1 MVDFDKMNDLVPVIV
16 QDENTKEVLML
27 GYTNLEAFELT
38 LSTGNAWYYSR
49 SRNKLWM
56 KGESSGNTQ
65 KVKQILTDCD
75 EDTLIF
81 IVKQNGGASCHLG
94 YKSCFFREVTKN
106 GLKDIDTNRIFDPK
120 DVYNK

>member
-16 QDENTKEVLML
+16 QDEKTREVLML

-65 KVKQILTDCD
+65 EVKQILTDCD

-81 IVKQNGGASCHLG
+81 IVKQNGGAACHLG
-94 YKSCFFREVTKN
+94 YESCFFREVTKN
-106 GLKDIDTNRIFDPK
+106 GLKDIGVNKIFDPK
-120 DVYNK
+120 DVYDK